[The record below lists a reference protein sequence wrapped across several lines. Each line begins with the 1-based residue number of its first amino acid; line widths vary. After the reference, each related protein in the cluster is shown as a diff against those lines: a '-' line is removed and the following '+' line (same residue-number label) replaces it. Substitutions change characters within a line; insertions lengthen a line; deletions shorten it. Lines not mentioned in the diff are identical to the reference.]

1 MKITEILKGCEPGKI
16 QSVGYMQIV
25 PLISKFVDESI
36 MPPNIKVST
45 TDYGRL
51 VLNNESVDNVL
62 VPTASAFMSK
72 QKAQDHA
79 THSGAYLT
87 KKGSNAKTNIVKIN
101 TAACIQDNQCGKIS
115 NDEDFHFSILPWS
128 MREQAF
134 NVKDQT
140 CYDKLWPVLRQF
152 NRNLGIIDNEGY
164 LISFINKFEDDMN
177 QFIAE
182 FEIVP
187 NMVGAIILI
196 NGMVIGV
203 ERCPNYNYFK
213 FMWEPLIRESYGG
226 AVFQYIAQTKEVKK
240 RPKPIT
246 RVPMSDS
253 QIRTLD
259 DLEKEFDRVTSEEDK
274 IVTQIIHSF
283 LKNTFQKSSDQK
295 TPHTELWSVQNQ
307 QFTGQV
313 FQKDNAYI
321 YTSLVTRQDFMKN
334 PQANIRN
341 AAPDWDDAKEFSM

>member
-36 MPPNIKVST
+36 MPPQIKVST

-51 VLNNESVDNVL
+51 VLNNESVDSVL

-72 QKAQDHA
+72 QKAQDHT
-79 THSGAYLT
+79 THTGGFMT
-87 KKGSNAKTNIVKIN
+87 KKSMLKID
-101 TAACIQDNQCGKIS
+101 TAACIQDNQGGYIS
-115 NDEDFHFSILPWS
+115 NDRDFHFSILPWS

-134 NVKDQT
+134 NVKSST
-140 CYDKLWPVLRQF
+140 SYDKLWPVLRQF
-152 NRNLGIIDNEGY
+152 NSTLGITHNQGY
-164 LISFINKFEDDMN
+164 LISFIEKFEDDMN

-196 NGMVIGV
+196 NGIVIGV
-203 ERCPNYNYFK
+203 ERCPNHNYFK

-246 RVPMSDS
+246 RVPMSNS

-274 IVTQIIHSF
+274 IVTQIIQSF
-283 LKNTFQKSSDQK
+283 LKNKFIEEPEQKLPQS
-295 TPHTELWSVQNQ
+295 TLWSVKNA

-313 FQKDNAYI
+313 FQKDDAYV
-321 YTSLVTRQDFMKN
+321 YASLVTRQDFMRS
-334 PQANIRN
+334 PQANIKN

>member
-25 PLISKFVDESI
+25 PLISKYVDESI
-36 MPPNIKVST
+36 FPPEIKAST
-45 TDYGRL
+45 TDYGKL
-51 VLNNESVDNVL
+51 VLTNDTDNSVL
-62 VPTASAFMSK
+62 FPTAGAILSK
-72 QKAQDHA
+72 QHAQDHA
-79 THSGAYLT
+79 SHTGGFMT
-87 KKGSNAKTNIVKIN
+87 KKSQLKIN
-101 TAACIQDNQCGKIS
+101 TAACVQDNQGGHLR
-115 NDEDFHFSILPWS
+115 NDNAFHLSILPWS

-134 NVKDQT
+134 NVKDNT
-140 CYDKLWPVLRQF
+140 RYDKLWPVLRQF
-152 NRNLGIIDNEGY
+152 NSTLGIVHNQGH
-164 LISFINKFEDDMN
+164 LISFIEKFEDDMN

-187 NMVGAIILI
+187 DMVGAIILI

-203 ERCPNYNYFK
+203 ERCPNHNYFK

-226 AVFQYIAQTKEVKK
+226 AVFQYIVQTKEVKK

-253 QIRTLD
+253 RIRTLD
-259 DLEKEFDRVTSEEDK
+259 DLEKEFDRVTAEEDK
-274 IVTQIIHSF
+274 VVTQIIQSF
-283 LKNTFQKSSDQK
+283 LKNTFQKTSDQK
-295 TPHTELWSVQNQ
+295 TPQTSLWSVKND

-313 FQKDNAYI
+313 FQKDNAYV
-321 YTSLVTRQDFMKN
+321 YASLVTKQDFLRN
-334 PQANIRN
+334 PRANIRN